1 MAIYWDGKKVAGLS
15 GLRGPQGAVGPPGEQ
30 GIQGPPGPQGE
41 IGPEGPPGP
50 QGIQGPP
57 GPPGEGVS
65 GVSSFNG
72 RDGAVTPQKGDYTA
86 ADVGAL
92 PDTTVIPSNISELT
106 NYSDFVTAT
115 AMNTAIQAA
124 ILDSWEGSY

>member
-15 GLRGPQGAVGPPGEQ
+15 GLRGPQGAVGPPG
-30 GIQGPPGPQGE
+30 
-41 IGPEGPPGP
+41 
-50 QGIQGPP
+50 PP

-72 RDGAVTPQKGDYTA
+72 RDGAVTPRKGDYTA
-86 ADVGAL
+86 EDVGAL
-92 PDTTVIPSNISELT
+92 PDTTTIPTKTSEL
-106 NYSDFVTAT
+106 NNDSNFVTT
-115 AMNTAIQAA
+115 TQMNTAIQTA